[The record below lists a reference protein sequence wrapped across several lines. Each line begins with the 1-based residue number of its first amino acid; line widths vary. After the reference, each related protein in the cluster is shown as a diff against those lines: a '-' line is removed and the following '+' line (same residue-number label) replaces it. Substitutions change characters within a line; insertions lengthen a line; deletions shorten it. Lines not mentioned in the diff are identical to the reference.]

1 MAPDRLPVQAAL
13 PDLRAALAGPG
24 VAVLVAPPGS
34 GKTTGVPPALLDQPW
49 AADGRIVM
57 TEPRRLAVRA
67 AARRMASVRGEAVG
81 GVVGYAVR
89 GDHLR
94 SDATRIEVV
103 TEGLLV
109 RRLQQDPALDG
120 VAAVVL
126 DEFHERSLDLDLA
139 LALVADVR
147 ASLRPDL
154 RVVVMSATIDPGPVA
169 DLLGRG
175 AAEPAP
181 VIRID
186 VPVHPVQT
194 RYRPGSAHDRLED
207 RVADVVVEA
216 TRAEPGDVL
225 VFLPGRP
232 EIRRTVA
239 ALRRR
244 PVPGDVTVLELHGS
258 LDPAEQDRALSPD
271 PTGRRRVVLS
281 TSIAETSLTVP
292 GVRVVVDAGR
302 RRTGGVDPATGLP
315 GLVTGPVSRAGADQ
329 RRGRAGRTAPGVCY
343 RLWSPEDE
351 RHRPA
356 ADRPEIVDGDLAAL
370 VLQVRSWGA
379 ASLDDLAWLE
389 PPGAAPR
396 RAAEQL
402 LADLGAVDGDGRL
415 TDRGRSMA
423 ALGFHPRLAAVAGA
437 AGDGPADDGV
447 AGDRSAGVGAGSLA
461 PALAAVL
468 EVDRPGE
475 VDLVERVRDLQ
486 RGRAPEEV
494 RQAERQWRRQLGG
507 RADRGARSRRRG
519 TGTGSGSGDDRST
532 ANPGDLDR
540 RVGRA
545 VLAGFPDR
553 VARRRPGRRTDDRGR
568 PQAVYLLRT
577 GGEVALPSADHPLAR
592 SEWLVVP
599 GLDRGAPGSVGRVHL
614 AAAIT
619 VEDALGAAAGAV
631 EEEREVRWDRRAG
644 DVVAVVRRRLGAI
657 TLDEVPWAEP
667 DPGQVRGALAQGL
680 AAEGPALFRRWGEAD
695 GLRSRVELL
704 RRCGVPCPD
713 PAGWPDLSDQHVGSA
728 DTSWAQPLLAGAR
741 RRADLAR
748 VDVAALLV
756 GHLSWAARRAL
767 DDLAPKKWALPGGR
781 AVPLRYERTDAGEV
795 DVVMST
801 RLQDLLGLDEH
812 PTVAGGRVPIMVE
825 LLSPAGRPVQ
835 RTSDLPGFWRGSYA
849 AVRADLRGRYPK
861 HRWPERPW
869 E

>member
-13 PDLRAALAGPG
+13 PDLRAALTDPG

-49 AADGRIVM
+49 AAAGRIVM

-81 GVVGYAVR
+81 STVGFAVR
-89 GDHLR
+89 GEQQR

-139 LALVADVR
+139 LALVVDVR

-169 DLLGRG
+169 ALLGRG
-175 AAEPAP
+175 AAEPTP

-216 TRAEPGDVL
+216 TRADPGDVL

-244 PVPGDVTVLELHGS
+244 AVPGDVTVLELHGS

-343 RLWSPEDE
+343 RMWSPEEE

-356 ADRPEIVDGDLAAL
+356 ADPPEIIDGDLAAL

-415 TDRGRSMA
+415 TDRGRRMA

-437 AGDGPADDGV
+437 AGDGG
-447 AGDRSAGVGAGSLA
+447 AGDGAVGAGAGTLA

-486 RGRAPEEV
+486 RGRAPDEV

-507 RADRGARSRRRG
+507 RAHRADRSRRAGPAGAGPSR
-519 TGTGSGSGDDRST
+519 TE
-532 ANPGDLDR
+532 NPADLDR

-599 GLDRGAPGSVGRVHL
+599 GLDRGSPGSVGRVHL

-619 VEDALGAAAGAV
+619 VEDALDAAAGAV
-631 EEEREVRWDRRAG
+631 EEEHQVRWDRRAG

-657 TLDEVPWAEP
+657 TLDEVPWADP
-667 DPGQVRGALAQGL
+667 DPEQVRGALAQGL

-695 GLRSRVELL
+695 ELRSRLEVL
-704 RRCGVPCPD
+704 RRAGVPCPD
-713 PAGWPDLSDQHVGSA
+713 PQGWPDLSDQHVGSA
-728 DTSWAQPLLAGAR
+728 DTSWAEPLLAGAR
-741 RRADLAR
+741 RRTDLAR

-756 GHLSWAARRAL
+756 GHLSWVARRAL
-767 DDLAPKKWALPGGR
+767 DDLAPKRWTLPGGR

-795 DVVMST
+795 GVVMST
-801 RLQDLLGLDEH
+801 RLQDLLGLDDH
-812 PTVAGGRVPIMVE
+812 PTVAGGRVPIVVE